1 MKTVHSMMI
10 GIALSALSASSM
22 ALPAKEIGRW
32 TNQTCKEVMA
42 PLVVEGGADRLNDR
56 RVAEGGADRLNDRRT
71 AEDGSDRLNDRR
83 VAEDGADRLNDRR
96 VAEDGAER
104 LNARRVAKVD
114 VDRTTYA

>member
-1 MKTVHSMMI
+1 MMI

-22 ALPAKEIGRW
+22 ALPAKEIGSW
-32 TNQTCKEVMA
+32 THQTCKEVMA
-42 PLVVEGGADRLNDR
+42 PLVVEGGGDRLNYR
-56 RVAEGGADRLNDRRT
+56 RVAEGGA
-71 AEDGSDRLNDRR
+71 DRLNDRR

-114 VDRTTYA
+114 ADRATYA